1 MSLILRFQDDDGDD
15 GGYGDDGG
23 NGHGGDDDGGDL
35 YIIGAVCL
43 YVCMSVCMSVTKR
56 HHFSYSRDLVNSYQ
70 TKKKTLP
77 EKILSMKKISKQ
89 KNLKKKKS
97 PKKSVFRH
105 F

>member
-1 MSLILRFQDDDGDD
+1 MMMILLVESWSGDRDPGSSDDNDDDDDGDD
-15 GGYGDDGG
+15 DND
-23 NGHGGDDDGGDL
+23 GDDDDDL

-77 EKILSMKKISKQ
+77 EKNSEYE
-89 KNLKKKKS
+89 KKS
-97 PKKSVFRH
+97 
-105 F
+105 